1 MNLPTMVILRGSWYV
16 FNTPLVID
24 VPISFSQHLISTTK
38 MRSMG
43 RLSHYQHLGAVSFL
57 ILDSYDPVK
66 KFTGSDNLGPPNDAM
81 TQDSNNT
88 CFRSIYSHKQ
98 FLLCDM
104 QGM

>member
-1 MNLPTMVILRGSWYV
+1 MNLPTMVILRGSKLNAGQTNRYI
-16 FNTPLVID
+16 NDKRGIKNIPG
-24 VPISFSQHLISTTK
+24 TK